1 MFFID
6 NIITIITIILML
18 VAWWLFY
25 GKKFFQNLKEN
36 PYFENDA
43 SQAFASLGVLGTF
56 IGITFGLLFFDT
68 HNLEKSVPALLDGM
82 KSAFFTSI
90 VGMAGSLGTKWWQR
104 KKQKEYDLSQPLD
117 EVDENATIATLI
129 EYLQEK
135 NIETTKFNTQL
146 IQTLQEQNIHNT
158 NYHEEKIK
166 SDKHL
171 LDAINTMS
179 KSISGESDTTLLSQ
193 LKNLRIAIID
203 EEKATR
209 SEIQLM
215 REGMISAFNEFA
227 HQMAENNSKA
237 FIKALEETIKD
248 FNTKIQEQFGENFK
262 QLNIA
267 VGKLLVW
274 QEEYKN
280 TIVEVTEN
288 QKVIFEGIE
297 QAKSSLNDMA
307 NNSYS
312 IQESAQLL
320 SNIILTAQKYQEEL
334 LVSLNTLVEISKE
347 AKQFIPALNE
357 TLTQATNNITISSS
371 LAHEQIAKLH
381 NLAQENITK
390 SIQET
395 TELAQKAIQNIDYY
409 LATTQNSINKTSEQ
423 ISSLSNNAT
432 ENMDKYLKEAQDSV
446 AISAKEISS
455 LSNKA
460 TESID
465 QYLGNVVNNL
475 EHHDT
480 ILQQSFNATNKA
492 IENTTSTLEKN
503 VTDFHKDLKN
513 KLDDVN
519 IKFKDNLNDLNNKTN
534 HIIEKQINVMNE
546 NIEKISISAI
556 EKLDKD
562 IQNMLKRLKDISDSM
577 IKMINTHES
586 ELNNAFDKT
595 NRAISASTD
604 KLERSALEVTQ
615 NISDRL
621 VEMNKQNTEALR
633 KTTENVNKNLEDV
646 MGESMKQFAN
656 QLALISNKFAQ
667 DYTPLAEKLREVVQI
682 SRRIS

>member
-297 QAKSSLNDMA
+297 QAKSSLKDMA

-357 TLTQATNNITISSS
+357 TLTQATNNITMSSS

-381 NLAQENITK
+381 NLAQENMTK

-423 ISSLSNNAT
+423 
-432 ENMDKYLKEAQDSV
+432 
-446 AISAKEISS
+446 ISS

>member
-297 QAKSSLNDMA
+297 QAKSSLKDMA

-334 LVSLNTLVEISKE
+334 LISLNTLVEISKE

-357 TLTQATNNITISSS
+357 TLTQATNNITMSSS

-381 NLAQENITK
+381 NLAQENMTK

-423 ISSLSNNAT
+423 ISSLSN
-432 ENMDKYLKEAQDSV
+432 
-446 AISAKEISS
+446 
-455 LSNKA
+455 KA

-475 EHHDT
+475 EHHDA

-667 DYTPLAEKLREVVQI
+667 DYTPLAEKLKEVVQI

>member
-297 QAKSSLNDMA
+297 QAKSSLKDMA

-334 LVSLNTLVEISKE
+334 LISLNTLVEISKE

-357 TLTQATNNITISSS
+357 TLTQATNNITMSSS

-381 NLAQENITK
+381 NLAQENMTK

-423 ISSLSNNAT
+423 ISSLSN
-432 ENMDKYLKEAQDSV
+432 
-446 AISAKEISS
+446 
-455 LSNKA
+455 KA

-475 EHHDT
+475 EHHDA

>member
-1 MFFID
+1 
-6 NIITIITIILML
+6 ML

-25 GKKFFQNLKEN
+25 GKKFFKNLKEN

-146 IQTLQEQNIHNT
+146 IQTLQKQNIHNT

-215 REGMISAFNEFA
+215 HEGMISAFNEFA

-262 QLNIA
+262 QLNVA

-297 QAKSSLNDMA
+297 QAKSSLKDMA

-347 AKQFIPALNE
+347 AKQFIPALN
-357 TLTQATNNITISSS
+357 
-371 LAHEQIAKLH
+371 
-381 NLAQENITK
+381 
-390 SIQET
+390 
-395 TELAQKAIQNIDYY
+395 
-409 LATTQNSINKTSEQ
+409 KTSEQ
-423 ISSLSNNAT
+423 ISSLSNNAI

-562 IQNMLKRLKDISDSM
+562 IQNMLKRLKDISDNM

>member
-25 GKKFFQNLKEN
+25 GKKFFKNLKEN

-146 IQTLQEQNIHNT
+146 IQTLQKQNIHNT

-215 REGMISAFNEFA
+215 HEGMISAFNEFA

-237 FIKALEETIKD
+237 FIKVLEETIKD

-262 QLNIA
+262 QLNVA

-297 QAKSSLNDMA
+297 QAKSSLKDMA

-347 AKQFIPALNE
+347 AKQFIPALN
-357 TLTQATNNITISSS
+357 
-371 LAHEQIAKLH
+371 
-381 NLAQENITK
+381 
-390 SIQET
+390 
-395 TELAQKAIQNIDYY
+395 
-409 LATTQNSINKTSEQ
+409 KTSEQ
-423 ISSLSNNAT
+423 ISSLSNNAI

-562 IQNMLKRLKDISDSM
+562 IQNMLKRLKDISDNM

>member
-297 QAKSSLNDMA
+297 QAKSSLKDMA

-334 LVSLNTLVEISKE
+334 LISLNTLVEISKE

-357 TLTQATNNITISSS
+357 TLTQATNNITMSSS

-381 NLAQENITK
+381 NLAQENMTK

-423 ISSLSNNAT
+423 ISSLSN
-432 ENMDKYLKEAQDSV
+432 
-446 AISAKEISS
+446 
-455 LSNKA
+455 KA

-475 EHHDT
+475 EHHDA

-595 NRAISASTD
+595 NRAINASTD

-667 DYTPLAEKLREVVQI
+667 DYTPLAEKLKEVVQI

>member
-297 QAKSSLNDMA
+297 QAKSSLKDMA
-307 NNSYS
+307 NNSDS

-334 LVSLNTLVEISKE
+334 LISLNTLVEISKE

-357 TLTQATNNITISSS
+357 TLTQATNNITMSSS

-423 ISSLSNNAT
+423 ISSLSNN
-432 ENMDKYLKEAQDSV
+432 
-446 AISAKEISS
+446 
-455 LSNKA
+455 A

-562 IQNMLKRLKDISDSM
+562 IQNMLKRLKDISDNM

>member
-25 GKKFFQNLKEN
+25 GKKFFKNLKEN

-146 IQTLQEQNIHNT
+146 IQTLQKQNIHNT

-215 REGMISAFNEFA
+215 HEGMISAFNEFA

-262 QLNIA
+262 QLNVA

-297 QAKSSLNDMA
+297 QAKSSLKDMA

-347 AKQFIPALNE
+347 AKQFIPALN
-357 TLTQATNNITISSS
+357 
-371 LAHEQIAKLH
+371 
-381 NLAQENITK
+381 
-390 SIQET
+390 
-395 TELAQKAIQNIDYY
+395 
-409 LATTQNSINKTSEQ
+409 KTSEQ
-423 ISSLSNNAT
+423 ISSLSNNAI

-562 IQNMLKRLKDISDSM
+562 IQNMLKRLKDISDNM

>member
-166 SDKHL
+166 SDEHL

-297 QAKSSLNDMA
+297 QAKSSLKDMA

-334 LVSLNTLVEISKE
+334 LISLNTLVEISKE

-357 TLTQATNNITISSS
+357 TLTQATNNITMSSS
-371 LAHEQIAKLH
+371 LAHEQIAQLH
-381 NLAQENITK
+381 NLAQDNMTQ
-390 SIQET
+390 SIKET
-395 TELAQKAIQNIDYY
+395 TELAKTAIQNIDYY
-409 LATTQNSINKTSEQ
+409 LANSQNSVEKTSSQ
-423 ISSLSNNAT
+423 ISSLTNKAAESI
-432 ENMDKYLKEAQDSV
+432 DKYLDK
-446 AISAKEISS
+446 
-455 LSNKA
+455 
-460 TESID
+460 
-465 QYLGNVVNNL
+465 VVNNL
-475 EHHDT
+475 EQHDRV
-480 ILQQSFNATNKA
+480 LKLSFNAANES
-492 IENTTSTLEKN
+492 IENTTSKLEKN
-503 VTDFHKDLKN
+503 VTTFHNNLENTLNDIN
-513 KLDDVN
+513 V
-519 IKFKDNLNDLNNKTN
+519 KFKDNLNDLNNKTN
-534 HIIEKQINVMNE
+534 RTIEKQINIMNQ
-546 NIEKISISAI
+546 NIEKISISTI

-562 IQNMLKRLKDISDSM
+562 IQNMLKRLKDLSDSM

-595 NRAISASTD
+595 NKSISASTD

-667 DYTPLAEKLREVVQI
+667 DYTPLAEKLKEVVQI

>member
-25 GKKFFQNLKEN
+25 GKKFFKNLKEN

-146 IQTLQEQNIHNT
+146 IQTLQKQNIHNT

-215 REGMISAFNEFA
+215 HEGMISAFNEFA

-262 QLNIA
+262 QLNVA

-297 QAKSSLNDMA
+297 QAKSSLKDMA

-347 AKQFIPALNE
+347 AKQFIPAL
-357 TLTQATNNITISSS
+357 
-371 LAHEQIAKLH
+371 
-381 NLAQENITK
+381 
-390 SIQET
+390 
-395 TELAQKAIQNIDYY
+395 
-409 LATTQNSINKTSEQ
+409 NKTSEQ

-595 NRAISASTD
+595 NRAISTSTD

>member
-25 GKKFFQNLKEN
+25 GKKFFKNLKEN

-104 KKQKEYDLSQPLD
+104 KKQKEYGLSQPLD

-146 IQTLQEQNIHNT
+146 IQTLQKQNIHNT

-215 REGMISAFNEFA
+215 HEGMISAFNEFA

-262 QLNIA
+262 QLNVA

-297 QAKSSLNDMA
+297 QAKSSLKDMA

-347 AKQFIPALNE
+347 AKQFIPALN
-357 TLTQATNNITISSS
+357 
-371 LAHEQIAKLH
+371 
-381 NLAQENITK
+381 
-390 SIQET
+390 
-395 TELAQKAIQNIDYY
+395 
-409 LATTQNSINKTSEQ
+409 KTSEQ
-423 ISSLSNNAT
+423 ISSLSNNAI

-562 IQNMLKRLKDISDSM
+562 IQNMLKRLKDISDNM

>member
-267 VGKLLVW
+267 VDKLLVW

-297 QAKSSLNDMA
+297 QAKSSLKDMA

-334 LVSLNTLVEISKE
+334 LISLNTLVEISKE

-357 TLTQATNNITISSS
+357 TLTQATNNITMSSS

-381 NLAQENITK
+381 NLAQENMTK

-423 ISSLSNNAT
+423 ISSLSN
-432 ENMDKYLKEAQDSV
+432 
-446 AISAKEISS
+446 
-455 LSNKA
+455 KA

-475 EHHDT
+475 EHHDA

-667 DYTPLAEKLREVVQI
+667 DYTPLAEKLKEVVQI

>member
-166 SDKHL
+166 LDKHL

-203 EEKATR
+203 EEKETR

-280 TIVEVTEN
+280 TIIEVTEN

-297 QAKSSLNDMA
+297 QAKSSLKDMA

-357 TLTQATNNITISSS
+357 TLTQATNNITMSSS

-381 NLAQENITK
+381 NLAQENMTK

-423 ISSLSNNAT
+423 ISSLSN
-432 ENMDKYLKEAQDSV
+432 
-446 AISAKEISS
+446 
-455 LSNKA
+455 KA

-480 ILQQSFNATNKA
+480 ILQQSFNATNKT

-562 IQNMLKRLKDISDSM
+562 IQNMLKRLKDISDNM

-595 NRAISASTD
+595 NRAISTSTD

>member
-166 SDKHL
+166 SDEHL

-297 QAKSSLNDMA
+297 QAKSSLKDMA

-334 LVSLNTLVEISKE
+334 LISLNTLVEISKE

-357 TLTQATNNITISSS
+357 TLTQATNNITMSSS
-371 LAHEQIAKLH
+371 LAHEQIAQLH
-381 NLAQENITK
+381 NLAQDNMTQ

-395 TELAQKAIQNIDYY
+395 TELAKTAIQNIDYY
-409 LATTQNSINKTSEQ
+409 LANSQNSVEKTSSQ
-423 ISSLSNNAT
+423 ISSLTNKAAESI
-432 ENMDKYLKEAQDSV
+432 DKYLDK
-446 AISAKEISS
+446 
-455 LSNKA
+455 
-460 TESID
+460 
-465 QYLGNVVNNL
+465 VVNNL
-475 EHHDT
+475 EQHDRV
-480 ILQQSFNATNKA
+480 LKLSFNAANES
-492 IENTTSTLEKN
+492 IENTTSKLEKN
-503 VTDFHKDLKN
+503 VTTFHNNLENTLNDIN
-513 KLDDVN
+513 V
-519 IKFKDNLNDLNNKTN
+519 KFKDNLNDLNNKTN
-534 HIIEKQINVMNE
+534 RTIEKQINIMNQ
-546 NIEKISISAI
+546 NIEKISISTI

-562 IQNMLKRLKDISDSM
+562 IQNMLKRLKDLSDSM

-595 NRAISASTD
+595 NKSISASTD

-667 DYTPLAEKLREVVQI
+667 DYTPLAEKLKEVVQI

>member
-1 MFFID
+1 MFFIN
-6 NIITIITIILML
+6 NIITIITIVLML
-18 VAWWLFY
+18 SIWWFAY

-36 PYFENDA
+36 PYFESDA

-56 IGITFGLLFFDT
+56 VGITFGLLFFDT
-68 HNLEKSVPALLDGM
+68 YDLEKSVPALLDGM

-90 VGMAGSLGTKWWQR
+90 VGMIGSLGTKWWQR
-104 KKQKEYDLSQPLD
+104 KKQKEYDLNQSLD
-117 EVDENATIATLI
+117 EIDENATIATLI

-135 NIETTKFNTQL
+135 DIETTKFNTQL
-146 IQTLQEQNIHNT
+146 IQAIQDQNVSIG

-166 SDKHL
+166 SDKL
-171 LDAINTMS
+171 LFDAINTMS

-193 LKNLRIAIID
+193 LKNLKIAVID

-209 SEIQLM
+209 SEIQTM
-215 REGMISAFNEFA
+215 REEMVKAFNEFA

-280 TIVEVTEN
+280 TIIEVTEN
-288 QKVIFEGIE
+288 QKNIFAGIE
-297 QAKSSLNDMA
+297 QAKTSLKDMA
-307 NNSYS
+307 DNSYG

-334 LVSLNTLVEISKE
+334 LISLNTLVEISKE
-347 AKQFIPALNE
+347 AKQFIPVLNE
-357 TLTQATNNITISSS
+357 VFTQTTNNITTSSS
-371 LAHEQIAKLH
+371 LAHEQIAQLH
-381 NLAQENITK
+381 NLAQDNMTQ
-390 SIQET
+390 SIKET
-395 TELAQKAIQNIDYY
+395 TELAKTAIQNIDYY
-409 LATTQNSINKTSEQ
+409 LANSQNSVEKTSSQ
-423 ISSLSNNAT
+423 ISSLTNKAAESI
-432 ENMDKYLKEAQDSV
+432 DKYLDK
-446 AISAKEISS
+446 
-455 LSNKA
+455 
-460 TESID
+460 
-465 QYLGNVVNNL
+465 VVNNL
-475 EHHDT
+475 EQHDRV
-480 ILQQSFNATNKA
+480 LKLSFNAANES
-492 IENTTSTLEKN
+492 IENTTSKLEKN
-503 VTDFHKDLKN
+503 VTTFHNNLENTLNDIN
-513 KLDDVN
+513 V
-519 IKFKDNLNDLNNKTN
+519 KFKDNLNDLNNKTN
-534 HIIEKQINVMNE
+534 RTIEKQINIMNQ
-546 NIEKISISAI
+546 NIEKISISTI

-562 IQNMLKRLKDISDSM
+562 IQNMLKRLKDLSDSM

-595 NRAISASTD
+595 NKSISASTD

>member
-267 VGKLLVW
+267 VDKLLVW

-297 QAKSSLNDMA
+297 QAKSSLKDMA

-334 LVSLNTLVEISKE
+334 LISLNTLVEISKE

-357 TLTQATNNITISSS
+357 TLTQATNNITMSSS

-381 NLAQENITK
+381 NLAQENMTK

-423 ISSLSNNAT
+423 ISSLSN
-432 ENMDKYLKEAQDSV
+432 
-446 AISAKEISS
+446 
-455 LSNKA
+455 KA

-475 EHHDT
+475 EHHDA

-503 VTDFHKDLKN
+503 VTDFHEDLKN

>member
-297 QAKSSLNDMA
+297 QAKSSLKDMA

-334 LVSLNTLVEISKE
+334 LISLNTLVEISKE

-357 TLTQATNNITISSS
+357 TLTQATNNITMSSS

-381 NLAQENITK
+381 NLAQENMTK

-423 ISSLSNNAT
+423 ISSLSN
-432 ENMDKYLKEAQDSV
+432 
-446 AISAKEISS
+446 
-455 LSNKA
+455 KA

-480 ILQQSFNATNKA
+480 ILQQSFNATNKT

-562 IQNMLKRLKDISDSM
+562 IQNMLKRLKDISDNM

>member
-1 MFFID
+1 
-6 NIITIITIILML
+6 ML
-18 VAWWLFY
+18 GGFFY

-166 SDKHL
+166 SDEHL

-297 QAKSSLNDMA
+297 QAKSSLKDMA

-334 LVSLNTLVEISKE
+334 LISLNTLVEISKE

-357 TLTQATNNITISSS
+357 TLTQATNNITMSSS
-371 LAHEQIAKLH
+371 LAHEQIAQLH
-381 NLAQENITK
+381 NLAQDNMTQ
-390 SIQET
+390 SIKET
-395 TELAQKAIQNIDYY
+395 TELAKTAIQNIDYY
-409 LATTQNSINKTSEQ
+409 LANSQNSVEKTSSQ
-423 ISSLSNNAT
+423 ISSLTNKAAESI
-432 ENMDKYLKEAQDSV
+432 DKYLDK
-446 AISAKEISS
+446 
-455 LSNKA
+455 
-460 TESID
+460 
-465 QYLGNVVNNL
+465 VVNNL
-475 EHHDT
+475 EQHDRV
-480 ILQQSFNATNKA
+480 LKLSFNAANES
-492 IENTTSTLEKN
+492 IENTTSKLEKN
-503 VTDFHKDLKN
+503 VTTFHNNLENTLNDIN
-513 KLDDVN
+513 V
-519 IKFKDNLNDLNNKTN
+519 KFKDNLNDLNNKTN
-534 HIIEKQINVMNE
+534 RTIEKQINIMNQ
-546 NIEKISISAI
+546 NIEKISISTI

-562 IQNMLKRLKDISDSM
+562 IQNMLKRLKDLSDSM

-595 NRAISASTD
+595 NKSISASTD

-667 DYTPLAEKLREVVQI
+667 DYTPLAEKLKEVVQI

>member
-1 MFFID
+1 MFFLD
-6 NIITIITIILML
+6 NIITIITIILMV

-90 VGMAGSLGTKWWQR
+90 VGMTGSLGTKWWQR

-203 EEKATR
+203 EEKETR

-297 QAKSSLNDMA
+297 QAKSSLKDMA

-334 LVSLNTLVEISKE
+334 LISLNTLVEISKE

-357 TLTQATNNITISSS
+357 TLTQATNNITMSSS

-381 NLAQENITK
+381 NLAQENMTK

-423 ISSLSNNAT
+423 
-432 ENMDKYLKEAQDSV
+432 
-446 AISAKEISS
+446 ISS

-562 IQNMLKRLKDISDSM
+562 IQNMLKRLKDISDNM

>member
-166 SDKHL
+166 LDKHL

-280 TIVEVTEN
+280 TIIEVTEN

-297 QAKSSLNDMA
+297 QAKSSLKDMA

-334 LVSLNTLVEISKE
+334 LISLNTLVEISKE

-357 TLTQATNNITISSS
+357 TLTQATNNITMSSS

-381 NLAQENITK
+381 NLAQENMTK

-423 ISSLSNNAT
+423 ISSLSN
-432 ENMDKYLKEAQDSV
+432 
-446 AISAKEISS
+446 
-455 LSNKA
+455 KA

-475 EHHDT
+475 EHHDA

-667 DYTPLAEKLREVVQI
+667 DYTPLAEKLKEVVQI

>member
-166 SDKHL
+166 LDKHL

-203 EEKATR
+203 EEKETR

-280 TIVEVTEN
+280 TIIEVTEN

-297 QAKSSLNDMA
+297 QAKSSLKDMA

-357 TLTQATNNITISSS
+357 TLTQATNNITMSSS

-381 NLAQENITK
+381 NLAQENMTK

-423 ISSLSNNAT
+423 ISSLSN
-432 ENMDKYLKEAQDSV
+432 
-446 AISAKEISS
+446 
-455 LSNKA
+455 KA

-475 EHHDT
+475 EHHDA

-667 DYTPLAEKLREVVQI
+667 DYTPLAEKLKEVVQI

>member
-1 MFFID
+1 MFFIN
-6 NIITIITIILML
+6 NIITIITIVLML
-18 VAWWLFY
+18 SIWWFAY

-36 PYFENDA
+36 PYFESDA

-56 IGITFGLLFFDT
+56 VGITFGLLFFDT
-68 HNLEKSVPALLDGM
+68 YDLEKSVPALLDGM

-90 VGMAGSLGTKWWQR
+90 VGMIGSLGTKWWQR
-104 KKQKEYDLSQPLD
+104 KKQKEYDLNQSLD
-117 EVDENATIATLI
+117 EIDENATIATLI

-135 NIETTKFNTQL
+135 DIETTKFNTQL
-146 IQTLQEQNIHNT
+146 IQAIQDQNVSIG

-166 SDKHL
+166 SDKL
-171 LDAINTMS
+171 LFDAINTMS

-262 QLNIA
+262 QLNMA

-280 TIVEVTEN
+280 TIIEVTEN
-288 QKVIFEGIE
+288 QKNIFAGIE
-297 QAKSSLNDMA
+297 QAKTSLKDMA
-307 NNSYS
+307 DNSYG

-320 SNIILTAQKYQEEL
+320 SNIILTTQKYQEEL
-334 LVSLNTLVEISKE
+334 LISLNTLVEISKE
-347 AKQFIPALNE
+347 AKQFIPVLNE
-357 TLTQATNNITISSS
+357 VFTQTTNNITTSSS
-371 LAHEQIAKLH
+371 LAHEQIAQLH
-381 NLAQENITK
+381 NLAQDNMTQ
-390 SIQET
+390 SIKET
-395 TELAQKAIQNIDYY
+395 TELAKTAIQNIDYY
-409 LATTQNSINKTSEQ
+409 LANSQNSVEKTSSQ
-423 ISSLSNNAT
+423 ISSLTNKAAESI
-432 ENMDKYLKEAQDSV
+432 DKYLDK
-446 AISAKEISS
+446 
-455 LSNKA
+455 
-460 TESID
+460 
-465 QYLGNVVNNL
+465 VVNNL
-475 EHHDT
+475 EQHDRV
-480 ILQQSFNATNKA
+480 LKLSFNAANES
-492 IENTTSTLEKN
+492 IENTTSKLEKN
-503 VTDFHKDLKN
+503 VTTFHNNLENTLNDIN
-513 KLDDVN
+513 V
-519 IKFKDNLNDLNNKTN
+519 KFKDNLNDLNNKTN
-534 HIIEKQINVMNE
+534 RTIEKQINIMNQ
-546 NIEKISISAI
+546 NIEKISISTI

-562 IQNMLKRLKDISDSM
+562 IQNMLKRLKDLSDSM

-595 NRAISASTD
+595 NKSISASTD

>member
-1 MFFID
+1 MFFTGYSF
-6 NIITIITIILML
+6 TIITLIAMI
-18 VAWWLFY
+18 VIWYVGY
-25 GKKFFQNLKEN
+25 GKKFRQNLKEN
-36 PYFENDA
+36 PYFESDA

-56 IGITFGLLFFDT
+56 LGITIGLVYFNT
-68 HNLEKSVPALLDGM
+68 HDLEKSVPALLDGM
-82 KSAFFTSI
+82 RSAFFTSI
-90 VGMAGSLGTKWWQR
+90 VGMIGSLGTKWWQK
-104 KKQKEYDLSQPLD
+104 KKQKEYDISHPLD

-135 NIETTKFNTQL
+135 NIETAKFNTQL
-146 IQTLQEQNIHNT
+146 IQAIQEQNLNT
-158 NYHEEKIK
+158 ANYYEEKNK
-166 SDKHL
+166 SDKL
-171 LDAINTMS
+171 LFDAINIMS

-193 LKNLRIAIID
+193 LKNLRITIID

-209 SEIQLM
+209 SEIQIM
-215 REGMISAFNEFA
+215 REEMISAFNKFA
-227 HQMAENNSKA
+227 HQLAENNSKV
-237 FIKALEETIKD
+237 FIKALEEAIKD

-288 QKVIFEGIE
+288 QKMIFKGIE
-297 QAKSSLNDMA
+297 QAKSSLKDMA

-320 SNIILTAQKYQEEL
+320 SNIILTAQKYQKEL
-334 LVSLNTLVEISKE
+334 IISLNTLVEISKE
-347 AKQFIPALNE
+347 AKQFIPTLNE
-357 TLTQATNNITISSS
+357 TLTQAVNNITMSSS
-371 LAHEQIAKLH
+371 LAQEQMAKLH
-381 NLAQENITK
+381 NLAQENMTK

-395 TELAQKAIQNIDYY
+395 TELAQKSIQNIDSY
-409 LATTQNSINKTSEQ
+409 LSASQNSISKTSER
-423 ISSLSNNAT
+423 IASLSNDAA
-432 ENMDKYLKEAQDSV
+432 ENMDQYLKEAQDSV
-446 AISAKEISS
+446 AISSQEISS
-455 LSNKA
+455 LTNKA
-460 TESID
+460 TESIN
-465 QYLGNVVNNL
+465 QYLENVVNNL
-475 EHHDT
+475 ENHDT
-480 ILQQSFNATNKA
+480 ILQQSFSATNKA
-492 IENTTSTLEKN
+492 IENTTSALEQN

-534 HIIEKQINVMNE
+534 HIIEKQINIMNE
-546 NIEKISISAI
+546 NIEKISISTI
-556 EKLDKD
+556 EQLDKD
-562 IQNMLKRLKDISDSM
+562 IRNMLNRLKDISDSM
-577 IKMINTHES
+577 LKMINTHES

-595 NRAISASTD
+595 NKAIGASTD

>member
-1 MFFID
+1 MFFLD
-6 NIITIITIILML
+6 NIITIITIILMV

-203 EEKATR
+203 EEKETR

-297 QAKSSLNDMA
+297 QAKSSLKDMA

-334 LVSLNTLVEISKE
+334 LISLNTLVEISKE

-357 TLTQATNNITISSS
+357 TLTQATNNITMSSS

-381 NLAQENITK
+381 NLAQENMTK

-423 ISSLSNNAT
+423 
-432 ENMDKYLKEAQDSV
+432 
-446 AISAKEISS
+446 ISS

-562 IQNMLKRLKDISDSM
+562 IQNMLKRLKDISDNM

>member
-25 GKKFFQNLKEN
+25 GKKFFKNLKEN

-146 IQTLQEQNIHNT
+146 IQTLQKQNIHNT

-215 REGMISAFNEFA
+215 HEGMISAFNEFA

-262 QLNIA
+262 QLNVA

-297 QAKSSLNDMA
+297 QAKSSLKDMA

-347 AKQFIPALNE
+347 AKQFIPALN
-357 TLTQATNNITISSS
+357 
-371 LAHEQIAKLH
+371 
-381 NLAQENITK
+381 
-390 SIQET
+390 
-395 TELAQKAIQNIDYY
+395 
-409 LATTQNSINKTSEQ
+409 KTSEQ
-423 ISSLSNNAT
+423 ISSLSNNAI

-562 IQNMLKRLKDISDSM
+562 IQNMLKRLKDISDNM

-633 KTTENVNKNLEDV
+633 KTTERQYE
-646 MGESMKQFAN
+646 
-656 QLALISNKFAQ
+656 
-667 DYTPLAEKLREVVQI
+667 Y
-682 SRRIS
+682 

>member
-25 GKKFFQNLKEN
+25 GKKFFKNLKEN

-146 IQTLQEQNIHNT
+146 IQTLQKQNIHNT

-215 REGMISAFNEFA
+215 HEGMISAFNEFA

-262 QLNIA
+262 QLNVA

-297 QAKSSLNDMA
+297 QAKSSLKDMA

-347 AKQFIPALNE
+347 AKQFIPALN
-357 TLTQATNNITISSS
+357 
-371 LAHEQIAKLH
+371 
-381 NLAQENITK
+381 
-390 SIQET
+390 
-395 TELAQKAIQNIDYY
+395 
-409 LATTQNSINKTSEQ
+409 KTSEQ
-423 ISSLSNNAT
+423 ISSLSNNAI

-519 IKFKDNLNDLNNKTN
+519 IKFKDNLNDLLGYN
-534 HIIEKQINVMNE
+534 
-546 NIEKISISAI
+546 
-556 EKLDKD
+556 
-562 IQNMLKRLKDISDSM
+562 
-577 IKMINTHES
+577 
-586 ELNNAFDKT
+586 
-595 NRAISASTD
+595 
-604 KLERSALEVTQ
+604 
-615 NISDRL
+615 
-621 VEMNKQNTEALR
+621 
-633 KTTENVNKNLEDV
+633 
-646 MGESMKQFAN
+646 
-656 QLALISNKFAQ
+656 
-667 DYTPLAEKLREVVQI
+667 
-682 SRRIS
+682 

>member
-1 MFFID
+1 MFFLD
-6 NIITIITIILML
+6 NIITIITIILMV

-135 NIETTKFNTQL
+135 NIETKKFNTQL

-297 QAKSSLNDMA
+297 QAKSSLKDMA

-334 LVSLNTLVEISKE
+334 LISLNTLVEISKE

-357 TLTQATNNITISSS
+357 TLTQATNNITMSSS

-381 NLAQENITK
+381 NLAQENMTK

-423 ISSLSNNAT
+423 ISSLSN
-432 ENMDKYLKEAQDSV
+432 
-446 AISAKEISS
+446 
-455 LSNKA
+455 KA

-475 EHHDT
+475 EHHDA

>member
-166 SDKHL
+166 SDEHL

-297 QAKSSLNDMA
+297 QAKSSLKDMA

-334 LVSLNTLVEISKE
+334 LISLNTLVEISKE

-357 TLTQATNNITISSS
+357 TLTQATNNITMSSS
-371 LAHEQIAKLH
+371 LAHEQIAQLH
-381 NLAQENITK
+381 NLAQDNMTQ
-390 SIQET
+390 SIKET
-395 TELAQKAIQNIDYY
+395 TELAKTAIQNIDYY
-409 LATTQNSINKTSEQ
+409 LANSQNSVEKTSSQ
-423 ISSLSNNAT
+423 ISSLTNTAAESI
-432 ENMDKYLKEAQDSV
+432 DKYLDK
-446 AISAKEISS
+446 
-455 LSNKA
+455 
-460 TESID
+460 
-465 QYLGNVVNNL
+465 VVNNL
-475 EHHDT
+475 EQHDRV
-480 ILQQSFNATNKA
+480 LKLSFNAANES
-492 IENTTSTLEKN
+492 IENTTSKLEKN
-503 VTDFHKDLKN
+503 VTTFHNNLENTLNDIN
-513 KLDDVN
+513 V
-519 IKFKDNLNDLNNKTN
+519 KFKDNLNDLNNKTN
-534 HIIEKQINVMNE
+534 RTIEKQINIMNQ
-546 NIEKISISAI
+546 NIEKISISTI

-562 IQNMLKRLKDISDSM
+562 IQNMLKRLKDLSDSM

-595 NRAISASTD
+595 NKSISASTD

-667 DYTPLAEKLREVVQI
+667 DYTPLAEKLKEVVQI

>member
-1 MFFID
+1 M
-6 NIITIITIILML
+6 
-18 VAWWLFY
+18 
-25 GKKFFQNLKEN
+25 
-36 PYFENDA
+36 
-43 SQAFASLGVLGTF
+43 
-56 IGITFGLLFFDT
+56 
-68 HNLEKSVPALLDGM
+68 H
-82 KSAFFTSI
+82 
-90 VGMAGSLGTKWWQR
+90 
-104 KKQKEYDLSQPLD
+104 
-117 EVDENATIATLI
+117 
-129 EYLQEK
+129 
-135 NIETTKFNTQL
+135 
-146 IQTLQEQNIHNT
+146 
-158 NYHEEKIK
+158 
-166 SDKHL
+166 
-171 LDAINTMS
+171 
-179 KSISGESDTTLLSQ
+179 
-193 LKNLRIAIID
+193 
-203 EEKATR
+203 
-209 SEIQLM
+209 
-215 REGMISAFNEFA
+215 EGMISAFNEFA

-262 QLNIA
+262 QLNVA

-297 QAKSSLNDMA
+297 QAKSSLKDMA

-347 AKQFIPALNE
+347 AKQFIPALN
-357 TLTQATNNITISSS
+357 
-371 LAHEQIAKLH
+371 
-381 NLAQENITK
+381 
-390 SIQET
+390 
-395 TELAQKAIQNIDYY
+395 
-409 LATTQNSINKTSEQ
+409 KTSEQ
-423 ISSLSNNAT
+423 ISSLSNNAI

-562 IQNMLKRLKDISDSM
+562 IQNMLKRLKDISDNM

>member
-166 SDKHL
+166 SDEHL

-215 REGMISAFNEFA
+215 REGMISAFNKFA

-297 QAKSSLNDMA
+297 QAKSSLKDMA
-307 NNSYS
+307 NN
-312 IQESAQLL
+312 
-320 SNIILTAQKYQEEL
+320 YQ
-334 LVSLNTLVEISKE
+334 I
-347 AKQFIPALNE
+347 
-357 TLTQATNNITISSS
+357 
-371 LAHEQIAKLH
+371 
-381 NLAQENITK
+381 
-390 SIQET
+390 
-395 TELAQKAIQNIDYY
+395 
-409 LATTQNSINKTSEQ
+409 
-423 ISSLSNNAT
+423 
-432 ENMDKYLKEAQDSV
+432 
-446 AISAKEISS
+446 
-455 LSNKA
+455 
-460 TESID
+460 
-465 QYLGNVVNNL
+465 
-475 EHHDT
+475 
-480 ILQQSFNATNKA
+480 
-492 IENTTSTLEKN
+492 
-503 VTDFHKDLKN
+503 
-513 KLDDVN
+513 
-519 IKFKDNLNDLNNKTN
+519 
-534 HIIEKQINVMNE
+534 
-546 NIEKISISAI
+546 
-556 EKLDKD
+556 
-562 IQNMLKRLKDISDSM
+562 
-577 IKMINTHES
+577 
-586 ELNNAFDKT
+586 
-595 NRAISASTD
+595 
-604 KLERSALEVTQ
+604 
-615 NISDRL
+615 
-621 VEMNKQNTEALR
+621 
-633 KTTENVNKNLEDV
+633 
-646 MGESMKQFAN
+646 
-656 QLALISNKFAQ
+656 
-667 DYTPLAEKLREVVQI
+667 
-682 SRRIS
+682 

>member
-166 SDKHL
+166 LDKHL

-203 EEKATR
+203 EEKETR

-280 TIVEVTEN
+280 TIIEVTEN

-297 QAKSSLNDMA
+297 QAKSSLKDMA

-357 TLTQATNNITISSS
+357 TLTQATNNITMSSS

-381 NLAQENITK
+381 NLAQENMTK

-395 TELAQKAIQNIDYY
+395 TELAQKAIQNIEYY

-423 ISSLSNNAT
+423 
-432 ENMDKYLKEAQDSV
+432 
-446 AISAKEISS
+446 ISS

-480 ILQQSFNATNKA
+480 ILQQSFNATNKT

-562 IQNMLKRLKDISDSM
+562 IQNMLKRLKDISDNM

>member
-1 MFFID
+1 MFFIN
-6 NIITIITIILML
+6 NIITIITIVLML
-18 VAWWLFY
+18 SIWWFAY

-36 PYFENDA
+36 PYFESDA

-56 IGITFGLLFFDT
+56 VGITFGLLFFDT
-68 HNLEKSVPALLDGM
+68 YDLEKSVPALLDGM

-90 VGMAGSLGTKWWQR
+90 VGMIGSLGTKWWQR
-104 KKQKEYDLSQPLD
+104 KKQKEYDLNQSLD
-117 EVDENATIATLI
+117 EIDENATIATLI

-135 NIETTKFNTQL
+135 DIETTKFNTQL
-146 IQTLQEQNIHNT
+146 IQAIQDQNVSIG

-166 SDKHL
+166 SDKL
-171 LDAINTMS
+171 LFDAINTMS

-297 QAKSSLNDMA
+297 QAKTSLKDMA
-307 NNSYS
+307 DNSYG

-334 LVSLNTLVEISKE
+334 LISLNTLVEISKE
-347 AKQFIPALNE
+347 AKQFIPVLNE
-357 TLTQATNNITISSS
+357 VFTQTTNNITTSSS
-371 LAHEQIAKLH
+371 LAHEQIAQLH
-381 NLAQENITK
+381 NLAQDNMTQ
-390 SIQET
+390 SIKET
-395 TELAQKAIQNIDYY
+395 TELAKTAIQNIDYY
-409 LATTQNSINKTSEQ
+409 LANSQNSVEKTSSQ
-423 ISSLSNNAT
+423 ISSLTNKAAESI
-432 ENMDKYLKEAQDSV
+432 DKYLDK
-446 AISAKEISS
+446 
-455 LSNKA
+455 
-460 TESID
+460 
-465 QYLGNVVNNL
+465 VVNNL
-475 EHHDT
+475 EQHDRV
-480 ILQQSFNATNKA
+480 LKLSFNAANES
-492 IENTTSTLEKN
+492 IENTTSKLEKN
-503 VTDFHKDLKN
+503 VTTFHNNLENTLNDIN
-513 KLDDVN
+513 V
-519 IKFKDNLNDLNNKTN
+519 KFKDNLNDLNNKTN
-534 HIIEKQINVMNE
+534 RTIEKQINIMNQ
-546 NIEKISISAI
+546 NIEKISISTI

-562 IQNMLKRLKDISDSM
+562 IQNMLKRLKDLSDSM

-595 NRAISASTD
+595 NKSISASTD

>member
-1 MFFID
+1 MFFTD
-6 NIITIITIILML
+6 YLFTIITLIAML
-18 VAWWLFY
+18 IAWWFFY

-36 PYFENDA
+36 PYFESDA

-56 IGITFGLLFFDT
+56 FGITIGLVYFNT
-68 HNLEKSVPALLDGM
+68 HDLEKSVPALLDGM
-82 KSAFFTSI
+82 RSAFLTSI
-90 VGMAGSLGTKWWQR
+90 VGMIGSLGTKLWQK
-104 KKQKEYDLSQPLD
+104 KKQKEYDISHPVD

-135 NIETTKFNTQL
+135 NIETAKFNTQL
-146 IQTLQEQNIHNT
+146 IQAIQEQNLNT
-158 NYHEEKIK
+158 ANYYEEKNK
-166 SDKHL
+166 SDKL
-171 LDAINTMS
+171 LFDAINIMS

-193 LKNLRIAIID
+193 LKNLRITIID

-209 SEIQLM
+209 SEIQIM
-215 REGMISAFNEFA
+215 REEMISAFNKFA
-227 HQMAENNSKA
+227 HQLAENNSKA
-237 FIKALEETIKD
+237 FIKALEEAIKD

-288 QKVIFEGIE
+288 QKMIFEGIE
-297 QAKSSLNDMA
+297 QAKSSLKDMA

-320 SNIILTAQKYQEEL
+320 SNIILTAQKYQKEL
-334 LVSLNTLVEISKE
+334 LISLNTLVEISKE
-347 AKQFIPALNE
+347 AKQFIPTLNE
-357 TLTQATNNITISSS
+357 TLTQAINNITMSSS

-381 NLAQENITK
+381 NLAQENMTK

-395 TELAQKAIQNIDYY
+395 TELAQKSIQNIDSY
-409 LATTQNSINKTSEQ
+409 LSASQNSISKTSEQ
-423 ISSLSNNAT
+423 IASLSNDAA
-432 ENMDKYLKEAQDSV
+432 ENMDQYLKEAQNSMV
-446 AISAKEISS
+446 ISSQEISS
-455 LSNKA
+455 LTNKA
-460 TESID
+460 TENIN
-465 QYLGNVVNNL
+465 QYLENVVNNL
-475 EHHDT
+475 ENHDT
-480 ILQQSFNATNKA
+480 ILQQSFSATNKA
-492 IENTTSTLEKN
+492 IENTTSALEQN

-519 IKFKDNLNDLNNKTN
+519 VKFKDNLNDLNNKTN
-534 HIIEKQINVMNE
+534 HIIEKQINIMNE
-546 NIEKISISAI
+546 NIERISISTV
-556 EKLDKD
+556 EQLDKD
-562 IQNMLKRLKDISDSM
+562 IRSMLNGLKDISDSM
-577 IKMINTHES
+577 LKMINTHES

-595 NRAISASTD
+595 NKAISASTD

>member
-166 SDKHL
+166 LDKHL

-203 EEKATR
+203 EEKETR

-280 TIVEVTEN
+280 TIIEVTEN

-297 QAKSSLNDMA
+297 QAKSSLKDMA

-334 LVSLNTLVEISKE
+334 LVSLNTLIEISKE

-357 TLTQATNNITISSS
+357 TLTQATNNITMSSS

-381 NLAQENITK
+381 NLAQENMTK

-423 ISSLSNNAT
+423 
-432 ENMDKYLKEAQDSV
+432 
-446 AISAKEISS
+446 ISS